1 MADTKS
7 KSKTSKA
14 KASKATKTKTKAVPA
29 VKKADVPTKRRQLK
43 AAPAVSVR
51 QKASS
56 AAQKSGKSRKLQK
69 ARSVAW
75 KPFRALFTLSGRI
88 LRPFRFL
95 LVPFRTR
102 PARAVGRFLAS
113 VLLLRYFRES
123 WKELRQVEWPN
134 ARTTAK
140 LTLAVFLFA
149 VVFGLFVSL
158 VDYIIGL
165 GVEKLIIK

>member
-56 AAQKSGKSRKLQK
+56 AAQKSGKS
-69 ARSVAW
+69 
-75 KPFRALFTLSGRI
+75 
-88 LRPFRFL
+88 
-95 LVPFRTR
+95 
-102 PARAVGRFLAS
+102 
-113 VLLLRYFRES
+113 
-123 WKELRQVEWPN
+123 
-134 ARTTAK
+134 
-140 LTLAVFLFA
+140 
-149 VVFGLFVSL
+149 
-158 VDYIIGL
+158 
-165 GVEKLIIK
+165 